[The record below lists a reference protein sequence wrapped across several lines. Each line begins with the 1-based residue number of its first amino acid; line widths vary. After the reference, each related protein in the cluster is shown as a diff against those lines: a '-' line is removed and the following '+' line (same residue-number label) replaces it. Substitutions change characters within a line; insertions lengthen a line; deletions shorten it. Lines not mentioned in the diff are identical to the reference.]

1 MADRL
6 ADGLRGC
13 DAPIVWPVEANI
25 VFALLPRALDAK
37 LKGAGAAYYVR
48 RNTLAGDDVAIAPD
62 QMLVR
67 LVTSFATTD
76 AEVDQFVSLVR
87 AG

>member
-1 MADRL
+1 
-6 ADGLRGC
+6 
-13 DAPIVWPVEANI
+13 
-25 VFALLPRALDAK
+25 VFALLPSSLDAK

-48 RNTLAGDDVAIAPD
+48 PKTLAGDDVTIAPD

-76 AEVDQFVSLVR
+76 AEVDQFVALVR